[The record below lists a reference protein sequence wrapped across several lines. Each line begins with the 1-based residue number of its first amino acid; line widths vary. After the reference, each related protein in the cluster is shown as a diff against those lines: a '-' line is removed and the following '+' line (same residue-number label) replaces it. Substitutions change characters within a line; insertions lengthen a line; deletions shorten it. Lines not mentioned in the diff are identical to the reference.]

1 MDILNSLQ
9 KKRVSFDS
17 DKISW
22 KGPAGCSFSVNEA
35 CKVLNSRANPLFPSK
50 GIWIPCIP
58 TKEAFFA
65 WEAAWEKV
73 LTLDKLKRKGW
84 HLPNRCYLCGRDEES
99 IHHIL
104 LHCSMVSP
112 LWDLF
117 FSLIGFSWV
126 FPKTIKDALI
136 SWKGSFVGKKRRK
149 ICIFWTVWKKR
160 NGIAFRDG
168 TVDVQKLKPSF
179 VSNL

>member
-1 MDILNSLQ
+1 M
-9 KKRVSFDS
+9 
-17 DKISW
+17 
-22 KGPAGCSFSVNEA
+22 
-35 CKVLNSRANPLFPSK
+35 LNSRANPLLPGK
-50 GIWIPCIP
+50 GIWIPCVP

-65 WEAAWEKV
+65 WEASWGKV
-73 LTLDKLKRKGW
+73 LTLDKLQRRGW
-84 HLPNRCYLCGRDEES
+84 HLPNRYYLCDRDEES

-104 LHCSMVSP
+104 LHCPMVSP

-136 SWKGSFVGKKRRK
+136 NWKGSIVGKKRRNIWK
-149 ICIFWTVWKKR
+149 SVPLYIFWTIWKEH
-160 NGIAFRDG
+160 NCIAFRDG

-179 VSNL
+179 VSNLWSWNSLYIGEEISSLIGFLEWLASS